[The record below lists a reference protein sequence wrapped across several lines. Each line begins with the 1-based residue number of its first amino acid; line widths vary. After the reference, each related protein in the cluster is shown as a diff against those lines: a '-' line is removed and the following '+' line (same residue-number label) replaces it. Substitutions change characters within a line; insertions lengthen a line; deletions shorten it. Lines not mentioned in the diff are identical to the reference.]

1 MTQKTLPS
9 SIDSRRT
16 SSIVSSRLLAH
27 QVDIPRGYSF
37 SFESLIFVE
46 AWLVTNGYNVG
57 IVQVVGQAI
66 KKAALTDRRNKLVAI
81 GVCKWGSVKNIEQL
95 TVDPPVRN
103 DQAERELVG
112 EDKGKG
118 RRGERDLEINH
129 THYLMLDDG
138 RLRYCDTEDYRTDLC
153 LQIAKYHD
161 EHSFPSE

>member
-1 MTQKTLPS
+1 M
-9 SIDSRRT
+9 
-16 SSIVSSRLLAH
+16 LLAH
-27 QVDIPRGYSF
+27 QVDIPRGYTF
-37 SFESLIFVE
+37 SFDFLISIE

-95 TVDPPVRN
+95 IGDPPVSSK
-103 DQAERELVG
+103 QPERELAS
-112 EDKGKG
+112 EDKGK
-118 RRGERDLEINH
+118 RRSGECDLEINH

-138 RLRYCDTEDYRTDLC
+138 RLRYYDTEDYRTNLC

-161 EHSFPSE
+161 EHSFPSK